1 MKLTTVVR
9 DSKAAKLTA
18 YKNNQIIYLGD
29 ATVKHWDELTP
40 NQLKIAM
47 FSASQVRAEDT
58 AETKYTMTF
67 RQFAELCQFDEDTT
81 GGKDYER
88 IYKEARKLSKL
99 GVDFIAAN
107 GDLVGFNW
115 LNSVRV
121 SPKSGTV
128 SFKLDESLLPFY
140 KTRRGTFA
148 IIELLDYMPLR
159 GRYALMLYEFLAK
172 WKAAGKVYQSV
183 DDLRQQFRVSPG
195 LYPRSVDFMRRVVDG
210 AVEEINKK
218 ATVSFYVKMVE
229 NRGKNA
235 KVEGVTFHILPI
247 HSEAR
252 ELSEPRELLRECR
265 VDAPAA
271 AAIVEKYT
279 RERILGNISKAKEM
293 EAAGKIKKSLAATIC
308 AAIKDDYAGVE
319 QTQLFEAAPEKEEE
333 KEKCPECGGTGMITD
348 FSANQTSVCLRCN
361 PPKPAPAPGTE
372 DPDAPWKLEG
382 AGAEIAKALA
392 EAMK

>member
-1 MKLTTVVR
+1 MTTANKDVKSV
-9 DSKAAKLTA
+9 KLTA

-40 NQLKIAM
+40 NQLKITM
-47 FSASQVRAEDT
+47 FSSSQVRAEDT

-67 RQFAELCQFDEDTT
+67 RQFAELCQFDKDTT

-121 SPKSGTV
+121 SSKSGLV
-128 SFKLDESLLPFY
+128 SFKLDEALLPFY

-159 GRYALMLYEFLAK
+159 GRYSLMLYEFLAK

-183 DDLRQQFRVSPG
+183 DDLRKQFRVSPE

-218 ATVSFYVKMVE
+218 ATVSFCVKMVE
-229 NRGKNA
+229 KRGKNA
-235 KVEGVTFHILPI
+235 KVEGVTFHIIPI
-247 HSEAR
+247 QQKER
-252 ELSEPRELLRECR
+252 VLSEPLESLRDCR
-265 VDAPAA
+265 VDVPAA
-271 AAIVEKYT
+271 AAIVEKYS
-279 RERILGNISKAKEM
+279 RERILGNIAKAKEM
-293 EAAGKIKKSLAATIC
+293 EGAGKIKKSLAATIC

-319 QTQLFEAAPEKEEE
+319 QASLFEPAPERDEE
-333 KEKCPECGGTGMITD
+333 KEVCPECGGAGRVTNFET
-348 FSANQTSVCLRCN
+348 NKTSDCPLCHPV
-361 PPKPAPAPGTE
+361 KPAPAPGTE
-372 DPDAPWKLEG
+372 DPDAPWKFEG
-382 AGAEIAKALA
+382 DGLIIAKELAAAL
-392 EAMK
+392 KR